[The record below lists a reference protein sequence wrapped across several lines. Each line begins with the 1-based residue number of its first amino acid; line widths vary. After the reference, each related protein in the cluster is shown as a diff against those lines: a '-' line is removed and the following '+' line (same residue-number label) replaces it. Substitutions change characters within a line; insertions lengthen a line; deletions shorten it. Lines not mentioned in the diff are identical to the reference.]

1 MFETTVAT
9 LLGFAASR
17 LLPAVIL
24 LVIGLLAIRLIMTLM
39 QRLLDKSKLEKA
51 AHSLLKSIV
60 RTVLYILLALM
71 VAKSLGIDTTGVI
84 ALASVLTL
92 AVSLSVQNALTNVIG
107 GLTLLYTKPFKSG
120 DYIDTAGKSGTV
132 EEIGMTYTRLVTP
145 DNKLISIPNSAVV
158 AGDIVNYSSTG
169 TRRVDVEI
177 QVSYGEPSQ
186 KVMDALVQAGTT
198 DRVLL
203 DPAPVA
209 LIAGYEKEGIRY
221 ALRVWTKT
229 EDYWDVLYT
238 VNENIRSIFQ
248 AQDIKIAYPHVHV
261 YMEK

>member
-132 EEIGMTYTRLVTP
+132 EEIGP
-145 DNKLISIPNSAVV
+145 
-158 AGDIVNYSSTG
+158 G
-169 TRRVDVEI
+169 
-177 QVSYGEPSQ
+177 Q
-186 KVMDALVQAGTT
+186 
-198 DRVLL
+198 
-203 DPAPVA
+203 
-209 LIAGYEKEGIRY
+209 
-221 ALRVWTKT
+221 
-229 EDYWDVLYT
+229 
-238 VNENIRSIFQ
+238 
-248 AQDIKIAYPHVHV
+248 
-261 YMEK
+261 

>member
-1 MFETTVAT
+1 M
-9 LLGFAASR
+9 
-17 LLPAVIL
+17 
-24 LVIGLLAIRLIMTLM
+24 
-39 QRLLDKSKLEKA
+39 
-51 AHSLLKSIV
+51 
-60 RTVLYILLALM
+60 
-71 VAKSLGIDTTGVI
+71 
-84 ALASVLTL
+84 
-92 AVSLSVQNALTNVIG
+92 
-107 GLTLLYTKPFKSG
+107 
-120 DYIDTAGKSGTV
+120 
-132 EEIGMTYTRLVTP
+132 
-145 DNKLISIPNSAVV
+145 V

-229 EDYWDVLYT
+229 EDYWDVLYA

>member
-92 AVSLSVQNALTNVIG
+92 AVSLSVQNALSYVIG

-177 QVSYGEPSQ
+177 QVSYSEPSQ

-209 LIAGYEKEGIRY
+209 LIVGYEKEGIRY

-229 EDYWDVLYT
+229 EDYWDVLYA